1 MTTNETCPYCG
12 AEKKYENSAREATPE
27 KAWLAVLRAADM
39 AARGGRGS
47 SSKVARFE
55 VPDMEFKC
63 GSTYFCDG
71 LFVRHYACYE
81 SQIAAQAAEIERL
94 KKDAREERAQLVE
107 ELNYSSNKL
116 WDLAQA
122 IRERA
127 TEEFT
132 SCNPHPA
139 APHGFNRT
147 ASHNEGRYVCDCE
160 YWKEDQE

>member
-1 MTTNETCPYCG
+1 MYDIYRAGCFGVEDSAVSTEIHSCGYHCKHPKCIETQRNYLV
-12 AEKKYENSAREATPE
+12 EENQ
-27 KAWLAVLRAADM
+27 KL
-39 AARGGRGS
+39 
-47 SSKVARFE
+47 
-55 VPDMEFKC
+55 
-63 GSTYFCDG
+63 
-71 LFVRHYACYE
+71 
-81 SQIAAQAAEIERL
+81 QNEIERL
-94 KKDAREERAQLVE
+94 KQAALEERAKLVE

-132 SCNPHPA
+132 SCNPHPN